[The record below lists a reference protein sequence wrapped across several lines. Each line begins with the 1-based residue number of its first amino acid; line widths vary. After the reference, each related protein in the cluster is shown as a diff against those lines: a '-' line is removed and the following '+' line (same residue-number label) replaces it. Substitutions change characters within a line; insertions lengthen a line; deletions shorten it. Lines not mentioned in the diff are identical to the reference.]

1 MTSNRAPSR
10 DEVSPDDISAGGDVD
25 RRRASRAR
33 GKRET
38 DVQDLS
44 RLKGATSAEAGGRNE
59 LAWLLV
65 LDNLVYAGDA
75 ESRWL
80 DHVGTRLA
88 RGATRQPQVRN
99 RLTARSHNASSTAR
113 ASSTERASL

>member
-1 MTSNRAPSR
+1 MTSNRVSSR
-10 DEVSPDDISAGGDVD
+10 DRVSPDNTSADDVD
-25 RRRASRAR
+25 RRKASRAR
-33 GKRET
+33 EKRET
-38 DVQDLS
+38 DVRDLS
-44 RLKGATSAEAGGRNE
+44 RLKGATSEEAGSRNE

-88 RGATRQPQVRN
+88 GGATRPLQVRD
-99 RLTARSHNASSTAR
+99 RPTACSHNASSTAR
-113 ASSTERASL
+113 ASSTERASW